1 MVPGLLLFRKA
12 FVKLVLKTMK
22 RRILRRVLPGM
33 AAGLALCCTL
43 SCAAQGAAQD
53 RGYWRA
59 ESETA
64 TRITGDISISNTR
77 LSINFLAFPL
87 VKVRRLTPA
96 ETSAAFDADVNNNP
110 SGTLYRL
117 NIPAGR
123 RFLHRNT
130 LCGTEDTEWMA
141 TYVSGKTLQV
151 AFFSG
156 DTQPV
161 FTMAALPNSMT
172 LCGSFTYIR

>member
-1 MVPGLLLFRKA
+1 
-12 FVKLVLKTMK
+12 MK
-22 RRILRRVLPGM
+22 RRIPQRILSAAVAVLAVAFALR
-33 AAGLALCCTL
+33 C
-43 SCAAQGAAQD
+43 AAQD

-64 TRITGDISISNTR
+64 TRITGDIYLSGTR
-77 LSINFLAFPL
+77 LNINFLAFPL
-87 VKVRRLTPA
+87 VQVRRLTPA
-96 ETSAAFDADVNNNP
+96 ETGAAFDADVNTDP

-123 RFLHRNT
+123 RLLHHNT

-172 LCGSFTYIR
+172 LCGSFSYFR